1 MQEQLEKLR
10 KKALDELNKAK
21 DSKFLRDLEIK
32 YLGRKGELTK
42 ILRQIKD
49 VAEKERPV
57 MGKLANEVKKD
68 LIIAINETKKTLEK
82 SSEEK
87 DKQAG
92 IDITWPG
99 EKIKLGHLHPL
110 TQFQQ
115 KVEDIFISMGFE
127 IVEGPEVET
136 EKYNFDLLNF
146 PKDHPARD
154 AWDTFY
160 LEKGLVLRTH
170 TSSMQLRAMETRKP
184 PVRLIIPGRVYRH
197 EATDASHEAMFYH
210 YEGLV
215 IDRCISVANLLGTL
229 KSFFQAI
236 FGPQVKIYPSGS
248 FFPFTEPSLEISMS
262 CLLCQGKGCPVCKQS
277 GWLEMLGAGMVHP
290 KVLENMKIDP
300 EIYSGFAFGGGLDRL
315 MMLYYGINDI
325 RLLYKGDLR
334 FLEQF

>member
-10 KKALDELNKAK
+10 QKAKEELNKVK
-21 DSKFLRDLEIK
+21 DSKFLRELEIK

-49 VAEKERPV
+49 IAEKERPA

-68 LIIAINETKKTLEK
+68 LEIAINETRKALEK

-99 EKIKLGHLHPL
+99 EKINLGHLHPL
-110 TQFQQ
+110 MQFQR
-115 KVEDIFISMGFE
+115 KMEDIFISMGFE

-136 EKYNFDLLNF
+136 EKYNFDLLNI
-146 PKDHPARD
+146 PKDHPSRD
-154 AWDTFY
+154 LWDTFY
-160 LEKGLVLRTH
+160 LEKSLLLRTH
-170 TSSMQLRAMETRKP
+170 TSPMQLRAMEKRKP
-184 PVRLIIPGRVYRH
+184 PVRLIVPGRVYRH
-197 EATDASHEAMFYH
+197 EATDASHEAMFYQ

-229 KSFFQAI
+229 KSFFQALY
-236 FGPQVKIYPSGS
+236 GPQVKIKAHGT

-262 CLLCQGKGCPVCKQS
+262 CLICQGQGCPVCKQS

-290 KVLENMKIDP
+290 TVLKNMKIDP
-300 EIYSGFAFGGGLDRL
+300 EVYSGFAFGGGLDRL

-325 RLLYKGDLR
+325 RLSYKGDLR